1 MNNFHAGQMIR
12 QDKARFIA
20 GQVTKTN
27 RRGFHTFTL
36 KEGGKV
42 SSSEMEDALKRHG
55 LTYRIE
61 SVVDSDLNSH
71 LEFKVIKPK
80 VTGSVNRHVA

>member
-27 RRGFHTFTL
+27 RRGFHTFIL
-36 KEGGKV
+36 SEGGKV
-42 SSSEMEDALKRHG
+42 SRSEMEDALKRHG
-55 LTYRIE
+55 LTFRVEY
-61 SVVDSDLNSH
+61 VDSH
-71 LEFKVIKPK
+71 WEFKVIKPK